1 MKQPSDELYLL
12 ITRMSDDE
20 KAYFRKFCL
29 ILKQV
34 NHISTASLLHLFEAI
49 SELKTYD
56 ETKLKRKVAPTI
68 KDNSFKTCK
77 SVLKDHLRQ
86 GMEAYRNSLKSE
98 VNYRSHINHAETLMN
113 KGLEKVA
120 LQHLHHL
127 QQTLKSE
134 NSAHNAI
141 HLLDTLG
148 IENRVMHQADGNHT
162 AQRAAASK
170 ALLQQ
175 TQRLQQEQE
184 QQLIS
189 DRLALMVSEN
199 LLLNTTQ
206 QQTDFAQL
214 KSTANRLA
222 LKVNNPNYYHTVQQG
237 MYVSLLEA
245 DFEKHLH
252 YALHFFSG
260 FRQSDAEIVIHDL
273 PSGDYANSLCMLHN

>member
-120 LQHLHHL
+120 PA
-127 QQTLKSE
+127 TPASF
-134 NSAHNAI
+134 ATNA
-141 HLLDTLG
+141 
-148 IENRVMHQADGNHT
+148 
-162 AQRAAASK
+162 
-170 ALLQQ
+170 
-175 TQRLQQEQE
+175 
-184 QQLIS
+184 
-189 DRLALMVSEN
+189 
-199 LLLNTTQ
+199 
-206 QQTDFAQL
+206 
-214 KSTANRLA
+214 
-222 LKVNNPNYYHTVQQG
+222 
-237 MYVSLLEA
+237 
-245 DFEKHLH
+245 EK
-252 YALHFFSG
+252 
-260 FRQSDAEIVIHDL
+260 
-273 PSGDYANSLCMLHN
+273 